1 MIALALALVLAG
13 ADAGADAGPELG
25 TVLRVDRVSVDLED
39 GGVLELAPAI
49 VLDETAGLRL
59 ARELAADRA
68 EEPILRST
76 PAQVPGWVVVIIA
89 GAAGLA
95 YAGGIVSGWQL
106 RGELSK

>member
-1 MIALALALVLAG
+1 MIALALVLVLAG

-59 ARELAADRA
+59 ARELAADRV
-68 EEPILRST
+68 EEPVLRST
-76 PAQVPGWVVVIIA
+76 PPPTPGWLIGAFGA
-89 GAAGLA
+89 GVALGLL
-95 YAGGIVSGWQL
+95 GGIVLGWQV
-106 RGELSK
+106 RGALP